1 MHSFNNLTKYS
12 TSCLGYEFLSYLKTL
27 DVRDVEY
34 WVKLIEQL
42 AIKGAS
48 NAKIERKQ
56 RIGQENLKN
65 LQGKWWKWLIINFKL
80 TRCKI
85 M

>member
-12 TSCLGYEFLSYLKTL
+12 TSWLNYEFLSYLKTL

-48 NAKIERKQ
+48 NAKIKRKQ

-65 LQGKWWKWLIINFKL
+65 L
-80 TRCKI
+80 
-85 M
+85 